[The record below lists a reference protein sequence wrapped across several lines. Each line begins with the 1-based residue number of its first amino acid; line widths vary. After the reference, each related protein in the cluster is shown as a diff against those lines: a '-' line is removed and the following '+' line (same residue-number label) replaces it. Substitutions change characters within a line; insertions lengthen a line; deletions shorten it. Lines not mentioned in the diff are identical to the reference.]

1 MASAPSVL
9 DRIRAMQDGAGTTP
23 SYAVAYAEILDGGKR
38 SHWIWYV
45 WPTLKGVR
53 STMRPELELLSLDQ
67 ACAYLRDAVLCG
79 RLVEITAAASTKLR
93 EGVTAAALFG
103 PQHAYDAPKFHEAC
117 TLFLIAAE
125 KAGMPDVASVFQAG
139 LEAIAG
145 GVRNA
150 RVLECIREHSSGA

>member
-1 MASAPSVL
+1 MPFTQAH
-9 DRIRAMQDGAGTTP
+9 R
-23 SYAVAYAEILDGGKR
+23 EIEGGSKR

-67 ACAYLRDAVLCG
+67 ACAYLQDAVLCG
-79 RLVEITAAASTKLR
+79 RLVEITAAASSKLR
-93 EGVTAAALFG
+93 GGLAAATLFG

-117 TLFLIAAE
+117 TLFLVAAE
-125 KAGMPDVASVFQAG
+125 KVCMPDVAAVFQEG